1 MTIQDMPQ
9 VLTAEAFERFV
20 NLPEN
25 ADKHFEFI
33 AGEIVE
39 VPSNPFVSK
48 IAGLILTY
56 INLYLFKNDI
66 GHVTGEA
73 GGYMVATERYAP
85 DVAFINYE
93 KQPELAKSGYNP
105 NPPDLAVEVVSAD
118 NPAEERRLTIK
129 LGHYLAVG
137 TELWIVRPESQQI
150 EVYRPNL
157 APQQFSREDTIEM
170 DRILP
175 GFTLALNTVFKQ
187 DTAPEASK
195 TETSD

>member
-9 VLTAEAFERFV
+9 VMTTEDFEQFV

-25 ADKHFEFI
+25 AEKHFEFV

-48 IAGLILTY
+48 IASMISGFIFM
-56 INLYLFKNDI
+56 YLLKNDI

-73 GGYMVATERYAP
+73 GGYMVGTERYAP
-85 DVAFINYE
+85 DVAFISYD

-105 NPPDLAVEVVSAD
+105 NPPDLAIEVVSAD
-118 NPAEERRLTIK
+118 SKSEQERLTIK
-129 LGHYLAVG
+129 LSHYLAVG
-137 TELWIVRPESQQI
+137 TEVWIVRPESQWI
-150 EVYRPNL
+150 EIHRSNL
-157 APQQFSREDTIEM
+157 APQQFSRTDTLTM

-175 GFTLALNTVFKQ
+175 GFTLELSAIFKQ
-187 DTAPEASK
+187 DAPAD
-195 TETSD
+195 TEKSADSE